1 MAEREE
7 ELTMTIRWQIPTWSV
22 VATGLLMNI
31 VSALMTNFYIEGETQ
46 AANTLTQQ
54 QIRNDKL
61 IALTWQQVEAIDRK
75 REYLLTL
82 LVVSESNGH
91 IISEYLSRFIR
102 DDIQSWI
109 DEPVEEISQDALPII
124 MDKLV
129 KVQSLQRDKINQL
142 YIENLTL
149 IDSHAIKA
157 KNISMLK
164 SLALFLQIIGLGL
177 VLARDLNR
185 RDYKISP

>member
-1 MAEREE
+1 
-7 ELTMTIRWQIPTWSV
+7 MTIRWQIPTWSV

-31 VSALMTNFYIEGETQ
+31 VSALMTNFHIEGETQ

-61 IALTWQQVEAIDRK
+61 IALTWQQVEAVDRK

-129 KVQSLQRDKINQL
+129 NVQSLQRDKINQL
-142 YIENLTL
+142 YIENLAL

-185 RDYKISP
+185 RDYKS